1 MADNLLKENVTSS
14 GEIYKKKGSEKE
26 VKKGEVFIDRGM
38 PLPPGYGENVLVILV
53 KDPHWIYSYWEFNEQ
68 LQNNI
73 KKIYGE
79 KIFEESKMVIRVK
92 DKNSNSFFDVEI
104 SPFARSWYI
113 RVNNADIVYYCELG
127 LIDKNGNYIK
137 LLESNTIEIPPDKPS
152 QKTDSDYM
160 IIKEDFEKIFKL
172 SGGYEIGQNSF
183 DIMRILSER
192 LEKGVPSSGNLFGA
206 PSSNAP
212 SSKFLGSSNISYNK

>member
-1 MADNLLKENVTSS
+1 
-14 GEIYKKKGSEKE
+14 
-26 VKKGEVFIDRGM
+26 
-38 PLPPGYGENVLVILV
+38 
-53 KDPHWIYSYWEFNEQ
+53 
-68 LQNNI
+68 
-73 KKIYGE
+73 
-79 KIFEESKMVIRVK
+79 
-92 DKNSNSFFDVEI
+92 
-104 SPFARSWYI
+104 
-113 RVNNADIVYYCELG
+113 
-127 LIDKNGNYIK
+127 
-137 LLESNTIEIPPDKPS
+137 
-152 QKTDSDYM
+152 M